1 MTNAEKIQNE
11 FNAEIRKFTQIL
23 QEDEGKL
30 YNLCVFKIIEIT
42 YV

>member
-1 MTNAEKIQNE
+1 MQRKIQNE

-30 YNLCVFKIIEIT
+30 YNVH
-42 YV
+42 V